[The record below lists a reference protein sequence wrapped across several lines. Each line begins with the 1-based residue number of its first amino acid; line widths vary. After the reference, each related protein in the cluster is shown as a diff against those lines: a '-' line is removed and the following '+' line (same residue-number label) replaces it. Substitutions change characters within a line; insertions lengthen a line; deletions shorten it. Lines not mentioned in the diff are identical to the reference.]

1 MENKRVKVYISED
14 QLKCRN
20 GCGHYGT
27 PQWKGL
33 CSVCWKISQIETR
46 RLKDFAKNKDVLT
59 SQGGI
64 KSSNESGIS
73 STIKA
78 HFLKNPLTTTVN
90 TIASRS
96 RNMLSPTTS
105 TGGISFPEQGTD
117 SQSLSNIDIVSRKR
131 SLSPE
136 SVSTMEEYSSYMK
149 TKLPKAVGK
158 IIDRLTKEAIE
169 KLVDNQ
175 GFIGGDE
182 QSEIVQTLYDNVWNK
197 LLKTANELRNTM
209 HLDINECISI
219 VERVVCVRCYDIL
232 FGNSSEEEVADLS
245 LQDRI
250 RSLYW
255 VNYGFLDTELNFSK
269 NNVRDLIDEAVAKV
283 IDVNVFKSTEEK
295 LASLI
300 EGCRKILEALK
311 QSRDGVPAS
320 ADEFLPGLIYVI
332 LRANPPLIQSN
343 LKFISRFAH
352 ENRIIKGESGYYF
365 TNFSCAIE
373 YIKNMNCESL
383 KMDQDVFNAY
393 VSGKL
398 LPPLDRDNCLM
409 KDSIK
414 KVELLTSKATD
425 LSSAED
431 SLDAR
436 LDAFEESIEA
446 QRIAFVEEIAEYT
459 AKHPSKDILDVIEEL
474 NLEKDSSN

>member
-1 MENKRVKVYISED
+1 MENKRVKVHISED
-14 QLKCRN
+14 QLKCKN

-33 CSVCWKISQIETR
+33 CSVCWKISQMETR
-46 RLKDFAKNKDVLT
+46 RLKDFAKNKDVL
-59 SQGGI
+59 
-64 KSSNESGIS
+64 SSNDSV
-73 STIKA
+73 STFKT

-90 TIASRS
+90 TIAIRS

-105 TGGISFPEQGTD
+105 TTGITFPEQSID
-117 SQSLSNIDIVSRKR
+117 SQQLSNVDVISRKR

-136 SVSTMEEYSSYMK
+136 SVATMEEYSSYIK
-149 TKLPKAVGK
+149 TKLPKTLGK
-158 IIDRLTKEAIE
+158 DIDRMTKEAIG
-169 KLVDNQ
+169 KLFDNQ
-175 GFIGGDE
+175 RFLGGDE

-209 HLDINECISI
+209 HLDVSECISV
-219 VERVVCVRCYDIL
+219 VERLICVRCYDIL

-255 VNYGFLDTELNFSK
+255 VNYGFLDTELNFTK

-283 IDVNVFKSTEEK
+283 IDINVFKSTEEK
-295 LASLI
+295 LSSLI
-300 EGCRKILEALK
+300 DGCRKILEALK

-398 LPPLDRDNCLM
+398 LPPLDKDNCLM

-414 KVELLTSKATD
+414 KIELLTKKVED
-425 LSSAED
+425 LSKAED

-446 QRIAFVEEIAEYT
+446 QKIAFVEEISEYT
-459 AKHPSKDILDVIEEL
+459 TKHPSKDILNVIEEL
-474 NLEKDSSN
+474 NLENDSTF